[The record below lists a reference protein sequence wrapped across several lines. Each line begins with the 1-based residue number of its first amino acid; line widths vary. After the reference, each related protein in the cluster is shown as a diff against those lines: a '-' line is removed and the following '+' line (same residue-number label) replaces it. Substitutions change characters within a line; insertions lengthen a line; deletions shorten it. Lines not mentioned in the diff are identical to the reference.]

1 MKGMVV
7 WITGLPSS
15 GKSLL
20 AERAWRRLV
29 HAKRPA
35 VMLDGDAV
43 RAAMKPTPGYDDTAR
58 ADFYE
63 TLAGLA
69 ALLANQG
76 LVVMVPATAHL
87 RAHRDKARALAPE
100 FVEVYVRATPE
111 CCARRD
117 AKGLYAA
124 AREGKV
130 SNMPGVDVEYEPP
143 ESPDIVA
150 LGGYDEE
157 ALHKLVKACHG

>member
-20 AERAWRRLV
+20 AERLWRRLV
-29 HAKRPA
+29 HAKRPC
-35 VMLDGDAV
+35 VVLDGDAV
-43 RAAMKPTPGYDDTAR
+43 RAASKPTPGYDEASRDA
-58 ADFYE
+58 FYE

-76 LVVMVPATAHL
+76 LVVLVPATSHL
-87 RAHRDKARALAPE
+87 RAHRDKARSLAPE
-100 FVEVYVRATPE
+100 FLEVYLRAGPDS
-111 CCARRD
+111 CARRD

-130 SNMPGVDVEYEPP
+130 SSLPGFDVAYEPP
-143 ESPDIVA
+143 DAPDIVA

-157 ALHKLVKACHG
+157 ALHKLVKACHA

>member
-20 AERAWRRLV
+20 AERLWRRLV
-29 HAKRPA
+29 HAKRPT
-35 VMLDGDAV
+35 VVLDGDAV
-43 RAAMKPTPGYDDTAR
+43 RAAMKPAPAYDDAGR

-63 TLAGLA
+63 TLATLA
-69 ALLANQG
+69 AMMANQG
-76 LVVMVPATAHL
+76 LVVLVPATAHL
-87 RAHRDKARALAPE
+87 RAYRQKARDMAPQ
-100 FVEVYVRATPE
+100 FVEVYVHASAE
-111 CCARRD
+111 ACARRD

-130 SNMPGVDVEYEPP
+130 TGLPGVDVTYEAP

-157 ALHKLVKACHG
+157 ALHKLLKACRA